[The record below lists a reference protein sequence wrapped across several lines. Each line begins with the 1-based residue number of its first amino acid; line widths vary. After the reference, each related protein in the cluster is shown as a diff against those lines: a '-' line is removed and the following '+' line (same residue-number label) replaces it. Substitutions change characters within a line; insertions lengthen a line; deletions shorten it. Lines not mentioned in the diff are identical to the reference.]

1 MDTQEKPNRADR
13 ISDEVSEYIKLRI
26 AVFKLAFVE
35 NLSVLL
41 SDAIGLMLLF
51 VTGALGI
58 LALTG
63 ALIYWLSKV
72 IGSVA
77 GALVIVGVFFI
88 LAGLILFWIR
98 HTLIGDRL
106 VKKLSR
112 MFFKSNTEKYDYEE
126 EEDEDQ

>member
-1 MDTQEKPNRADR
+1 MDTQEKPNRVDR

-26 AVFKLAFVE
+26 AAFKLAFVE

-51 VTGALGI
+51 VTGALG
-58 LALTG
+58 LMALTG
-63 ALIYWLSKV
+63 ALTYWLSEV

-112 MFFKSNTEKYDYEE
+112 MFFKSDTEKYHY